1 MCPLALLSLRL
12 LFLFFSFSFAR
23 DLSAE
28 KHSGAPRDTRV
39 DAPSSFIL
47 GLRTCVQ
54 VRACQRTVV
63 VDDGDDEDDDV
74 ARRARAFQKGL
85 SGREIARRGRRPRRS
100 SHPLFGWREPPPRER
115 CWTVRASNVPPRA
128 RLVSRR
134 PLLLLLAP
142 SPDDSALAARVHI
155 CTRVFVSFS
164 VLAVAPFLIYP
175 SLSVPP
181 PSRFISPHA
190 TDALYLSLS
199 FSLSSIKY
207 TNMFVYTERRVT
219 TMTRRRT
226 DGERA
231 RARCPLSLCLNSRAR
246 VCTRLARPDVRDVT
260 ARRRY
265 IASLSLARSLS
276 VSTFASSSVPSFLL
290 SSVDRRREA
299 ELAPRDRGP

>member
-63 VDDGDDEDDDV
+63 VDDV

-134 PLLLLLAP
+134 PLLLLLLAP
-142 SPDDSALAARVHI
+142 PPDDSALAARAHI
-155 CTRVFVSFS
+155 CTRVFLSFS
-164 VLAVAPFLIYP
+164 VLAVAPFLIYL

-199 FSLSSIKY
+199 FSLVDKIHKY
-207 TNMFVYTERRVT
+207 VCIHGAASNDDDT
-219 TMTRRRT
+219 TT
-226 DGERA
+226 DGRRA
-231 RARCPLSLCLNSRAR
+231 RARALSAQPVFEFARAC
-246 VCTRLARPDVRDVT
+246 VYSISATRRA
-260 ARRRY
+260 
-265 IASLSLARSLS
+265 
-276 VSTFASSSVPSFLL
+276 
-290 SSVDRRREA
+290 
-299 ELAPRDRGP
+299 